1 MDTNIANEAVGAR
14 GGLGRLLG
22 STPVKGALIG
32 LAAGGALDLVSIA
45 IYEREG
51 RAARLAENVARRGRP
66 VYEVAVDQFARA
78 AGKRLSRTQRQ
89 VWGWRFHQAFGLLG
103 GVGYAALRRR
113 HPRIGAGMGL
123 LFGAAFFLLGDE
135 VMMPL
140 AGWSPG
146 PRAFSWKVHARG
158 AAAHLAY
165 GVAAEATARVLD
177 RAVAAVG

>member
-1 MDTNIANEAVGAR
+1 MDTTVAKAGSGGRSGWAR
-14 GGLGRLLG
+14 VLG
-22 STPVKGALIG
+22 SAPVKGTLIG
-32 LAAGGALDLVSIA
+32 LAAGGALDLVSTA
-45 IYEREG
+45 IYERED
-51 RAARLAENVARRGRP
+51 RATWLAENLARKGRP

-78 AGKRLSRTQRQ
+78 AGRRLTRSQRR
-89 VWGWRFHQAFGLLG
+89 VWGWRFHQAFGVLG
-103 GVGYAALRRR
+103 GVGYAVLRRR

-135 VMMPL
+135 VLMPL

-158 AAAHLAY
+158 AVSHLAY

-177 RAVAAVG
+177 RATA